1 MNRVPMEEI
10 KAANTRKFAGRGYSL
25 FLGLNKSADELGID
39 NHNYFIYDTMD
50 TVEQYNRMKT
60 IAGNNGQATVCLNR
74 AYPECSPAGTCIMY
88 FTTLYMEDDWGRIT
102 PQEYVKTKNQV
113 ASRMIERFEQDTGAK
128 IRDAIEEVSIAT
140 PMTYARYCGH
150 PEGVIYGYESQYWD
164 GLMPRLQMMAEDH
177 RIRGLRFAGGHAMRL
192 SGFSSA
198 YFSGDI
204 AGRQTVG
211 DIKREG

>member
-1 MNRVPMEEI
+1 M
-10 KAANTRKFAGRGYSL
+10 
-25 FLGLNKSADELGID
+25 
-39 NHNYFIYDTMD
+39 
-50 TVEQYNRMKT
+50 
-60 IAGNNGQATVCLNR
+60 
-74 AYPECSPAGTCIMY
+74 MY

-102 PQEYVKTKNQV
+102 PQEYVRTKEEV
-113 ASRMIERFEQDTGAK
+113 ASRMIDRFEQDTGAK

-150 PEGVIYGYESQYWD
+150 PERVIYGYESQYWD
-164 GLMPRLQMMAEDH
+164 GVMPRLQMMAEDH